1 MRAEPVEVQSIT
13 HFRDGFGCFGYA
25 IVIVAVLVLAAAGAA
40 FVFLLDSDEQPHN
53 ENDPRA
59 QRSIAQCAEILRRL
73 TRAFDGDALMTMD
86 DVARCEEAL
95 GAKLPPDFVEFTLAA
110 GAYNGIVGEFRNFL
124 GERAPHMDI
133 ALAHPGDREWTQFPD
148 NYVAFYWIGNGDLEG
163 FKIKDGQC
171 IDRVWTFRHDQRR
184 RLDDTGQ
191 TFREWLNDHITN
203 LEEDG
208 FHWNGEDWIE
218 RPR

>member
-1 MRAEPVEVQSIT
+1 MIFV
-13 HFRDGFGCFGYA
+13 G
-25 IVIVAVLVLAAAGAA
+25 VALVFLMAAGAA
-40 FVFLLDSDEQPHN
+40 FAFLFDFDDRPRLEVQ
-53 ENDPRA
+53 PRA
-59 QRSIAQCAEILRRL
+59 QRTIAECAEIHRRL
-73 TRAFDGDALMTMD
+73 TRPFDGDARMTME
-86 DVARCEEAL
+86 DVARCEEAI

-110 GAYNGIVGEFRNFL
+110 GASNGIGGEFRNVL
-124 GERAPHMDI
+124 GQRAPHLDI
-133 ALAHPGDREWTQFPD
+133 ALANPGDREWSGFPD
-148 NYVAFYWIGNGDLEG
+148 NYVAFYWTGYGDLEG
-163 FKIKDGQC
+163 FKIKDGHC

-218 RPR
+218 RVR